1 MRIRNAQ
8 LNKNAMET
16 FTKALDFIKKQENN
30 PTALTCL
37 IERLLVQASD
47 KQIATALQETQ
58 DFLTLLKQQNETI

>member
-1 MRIRNAQ
+1 MIINETIK
-8 LNKNAMET
+8 KNAMKT
-16 FTKALDFIKKQENN
+16 FNEALNFIKEQEKN

-58 DFLTLLKQQNETI
+58 DFLTLLKKQNETI

>member
-1 MRIRNAQ
+1 
-8 LNKNAMET
+8 MET

-58 DFLTLLKQQNETI
+58 DFLTLLNKQNETI

>member
-1 MRIRNAQ
+1 M
-8 LNKNAMET
+8 KT
-16 FTKALDFIKKQENN
+16 FNEALDFIKEQENN

-58 DFLTLLKQQNETI
+58 DFLTLLKKQNETI

>member
-1 MRIRNAQ
+1 
-8 LNKNAMET
+8 MET

-47 KQIATALQETQ
+47 KQIETALQETQ
-58 DFLTLLKQQNETI
+58 DFLTLLKKQNETI